1 MTKNFLSE
9 DRIVFAKKIDVELHL
24 ARLKFA
30 DLCLDT
36 LPYNG
41 HTTTS
46 DALWAGVPV
55 LTCIGKTF
63 AGKVSAS
70 LLTASNMNELITN
83 NLKEYEDLAVEL
95 AINTKKLNDIKNK
108 LKNNNKTSKLFNSE
122 IFTKNLE
129 TAYKTIYKNNHLDLA
144 NEDVYIS

>member
-1 MTKNFLSE
+1 
-9 DRIVFAKKIDVELHL
+9 VELHL

-129 TAYKTIYKNNHLDLA
+129 MAYKTIYKNNHLDLA

>member
-1 MTKNFLSE
+1 
-9 DRIVFAKKIDVELHL
+9 
-24 ARLKFA
+24 
-30 DLCLDT
+30 
-36 LPYNG
+36 
-41 HTTTS
+41 
-46 DALWAGVPV
+46 
-55 LTCIGKTF
+55 
-63 AGKVSAS
+63 
-70 LLTASNMNELITN
+70 MNELITN